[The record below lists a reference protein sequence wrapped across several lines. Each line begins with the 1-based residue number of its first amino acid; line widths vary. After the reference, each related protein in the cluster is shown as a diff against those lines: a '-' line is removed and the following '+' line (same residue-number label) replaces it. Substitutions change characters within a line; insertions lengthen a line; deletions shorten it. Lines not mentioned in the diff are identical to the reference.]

1 MATARLLR
9 QTSRTLKVGR
19 VGRTGRVPPA
29 ARGTGRLEARRNGPI
44 IDTSRL
50 SRIARRRIASPP
62 MAAVDRVGEAVY
74 ESVYKWAEAFIA
86 RVMRDVVPS
95 IVKADA
101 TEDDID
107 AILNA
112 LDDPELSR
120 KLMEEAFKS
129 VDKASADDLR
139 VVGVQTNSVVR
150 NAEELQAE
158 WLRQS
163 TDLIR
168 ATEDVR
174 RRVER
179 ILKDPVSEGRSVAD
193 IRGMLIEQA
202 GYAASRAELTARTV
216 TLQTY
221 GKIQEQRQRDAGFT
235 KYVWTTSLDER
246 VREDHAELDGTVQEW
261 DSPPIADKRSGRRGH
276 PGSDFQCRCS
286 AVPYAEPDEV
296 LEPVDA
302 QPEPTAREID
312 TDRLESPTEA
322 RERSNIERATR
333 AHARLSETQ
342 QAALADYTSF
352 EHDTFQ
358 ALQQGLTTS
367 EVSARLGI
375 AAADVEATRAK
386 LPALRS
392 ALDELAIAN
401 PTKRG
406 PLYRGVALT
415 DAEFERIVQSGQV
428 DFRSATNST
437 TYSASVAVD
446 FAVEAPGIYSTPERQ
461 LSKRVVFRIR
471 DVDRGA
477 PVMHE
482 GNVLAQ
488 QQEVLVGRSQYRV
501 AGRAYDSTRDVWVL
515 DLEQVGSSTF

>member
-1 MATARLLR
+1 MATARRSR

-62 MAAVDRVGEAVY
+62 MAAVDRVGEAVHAA
-74 ESVYKWAEAFIA
+74 VLRWAEAFIA

-112 LDDPELSR
+112 LDDPELSK

-139 VVGVQTNSVVR
+139 VVGVQTSSVVR
-150 NAEELQAE
+150 NAEQLQAE

-179 ILKDPVSEGRSVAD
+179 ILKDPISEGRSVAD

-246 VREDHAELDGTVQEW
+246 VREDHAELDGTVQGW
-261 DSPPIADKRSGRRGH
+261 DSPPIADKRTGIRAH
-276 PGSDFQCRCS
+276 PGGVWNCRCS
-286 AVPYAEPDEV
+286 AVPYADPDEAA
-296 LEPVDA
+296 EPPPVE
-302 QPEPTAREID
+302 PEPAVAPTPAPPPVEDLVAQAQSID
-312 TDRLESPTEA
+312 IR
-322 RERSNIERATR
+322 RSARAT
-333 AHARLSETQ
+333 APDQIQ
-342 QAALADYTSF
+342 QA
-352 EHDTFQ
+352 
-358 ALQQGLTTS
+358 
-367 EVSARLGI
+367 
-375 AAADVEATRAK
+375 
-386 LPALRS
+386 
-392 ALDELAIAN
+392 
-401 PTKRG
+401 
-406 PLYRGVALT
+406 
-415 DAEFERIVQSGQV
+415 VQSGLPGKSLE
-428 DFRSATNST
+428 DLTAIPFSEAELRSEAGLEFLRKDPTFLST
-437 TYSASVAVD
+437 
-446 FAVEAPGIYSTPERQ
+446 
-461 LSKRVVFRIR
+461 
-471 DVDRGA
+471 
-477 PVMHE
+477 
-482 GNVLAQ
+482 GNVA
-488 QQEVLVGRSQYRV
+488 
-501 AGRAYDSTRDVWVL
+501 DNF
-515 DLEQVGSSTF
+515 GSSPAGLPQIQIEADGSAHLINGRHRLTVAREVGLRQIVARVRRYGPRGGLLWDYIGPIRV